1 MHVTDPVLRL
11 MGTHVLPGILCVVLS
26 SLLLCLW
33 ELRRLTSGDSEAIRP
48 WMLPVAGIVLGII
61 SIAFIMAR
69 FITVD

>member
-1 MHVTDPVLRL
+1 MHSKDPILRL

-33 ELRRLTSGDSEAIRP
+33 ELRRLTPGDKKTIRS
-48 WMLPVAGIVLGII
+48 WVLPVSGLVLGIL
-61 SIAFIMAR
+61 SIALIMAR